1 MKKLLFSLA
10 LVGAVIP
17 SFAVNS
23 VNWEILR
30 NPVDGE
36 SGFPQTASG
45 RQLFVDFNNDGI
57 MDYFIIAGQAN
68 PSMGLFKGNADGT
81 YTDVTAESEDLYA
94 KSQASAVFID
104 IDNDGNL
111 DLITVGKSGSDAFT
125 DIFMN
130 SGAPDYKSWPTGI

>member
-36 SGFPQTASG
+36 SGFPQDCFRSSVVC
-45 RQLFVDFNNDGI
+45 RF
-57 MDYFIIAGQAN
+57 
-68 PSMGLFKGNADGT
+68 
-81 YTDVTAESEDLYA
+81 
-94 KSQASAVFID
+94 
-104 IDNDGNL
+104 
-111 DLITVGKSGSDAFT
+111 
-125 DIFMN
+125 
-130 SGAPDYKSWPTGI
+130 

>member
-36 SGFPQTASG
+36 SGFPQTAVVC
-45 RQLFVDFNNDGI
+45 RF
-57 MDYFIIAGQAN
+57 
-68 PSMGLFKGNADGT
+68 
-81 YTDVTAESEDLYA
+81 
-94 KSQASAVFID
+94 
-104 IDNDGNL
+104 
-111 DLITVGKSGSDAFT
+111 
-125 DIFMN
+125 
-130 SGAPDYKSWPTGI
+130 

>member
-45 RQLFVDFNNDGI
+45 RQLF
-57 MDYFIIAGQAN
+57 AN
-68 PSMGLFKGNADGT
+68 R
-81 YTDVTAESEDLYA
+81 
-94 KSQASAVFID
+94 
-104 IDNDGNL
+104 
-111 DLITVGKSGSDAFT
+111 
-125 DIFMN
+125 
-130 SGAPDYKSWPTGI
+130 

>member
-36 SGFPQTASG
+36 SGFPDSNQIEIT
-45 RQLFVDFNNDGI
+45 
-57 MDYFIIAGQAN
+57 II
-68 PSMGLFKGNADGT
+68 
-81 YTDVTAESEDLYA
+81 
-94 KSQASAVFID
+94 ID
-104 IDNDGNL
+104 INEHRRSLAFGIQVFRLRSNIGIRSIGIAFEQAHTGGSLSGNNKIVHNAIVVKIDKQL
-111 DLITVGKSGSDAFT
+111 TTRGSHWESTFP
-125 DIFMN
+125 IYRI
-130 SGAPDYKSWPTGI
+130 S

>member
-57 MDYFIIAGQAN
+57 MAV
-68 PSMGLFKGNADGT
+68 S
-81 YTDVTAESEDLYA
+81 YTHLTL
-94 KSQASAVFID
+94 
-104 IDNDGNL
+104 
-111 DLITVGKSGSDAFT
+111 
-125 DIFMN
+125 
-130 SGAPDYKSWPTGI
+130 PTTPYV

>member
-57 MDYFIIAGQAN
+57 MDYFIISSHTPPALPLISKSVQ
-68 PSMGLFKGNADGT
+68 PSL
-81 YTDVTAESEDLYA
+81 L
-94 KSQASAVFID
+94 
-104 IDNDGNL
+104 
-111 DLITVGKSGSDAFT
+111 
-125 DIFMN
+125 
-130 SGAPDYKSWPTGI
+130 

>member
-36 SGFPQTASG
+36 SGFPMTASG

-57 MDYFIIAGQAN
+57 MDYFIIAGQAA
-68 PSMGLFKGNADGT
+68 PSMGLFKGNANGT

-130 SGAPDYKSWPTGI
+130 SGAPDYKFVAD

>member
-57 MDYFIIAGQAN
+57 MDYFIIAGQAKAM
-68 PSMGLFKGNADGT
+68 PMERIPMLLRSRKTCMPK
-81 YTDVTAESEDLYA
+81 A
-94 KSQASAVFID
+94 KLLRCS
-104 IDNDGNL
+104 
-111 DLITVGKSGSDAFT
+111 LISIMMVIS
-125 DIFMN
+125 I
-130 SGAPDYKSWPTGI
+130 